1 MDSRS
6 PENIAAGLTPAQR
19 ALVLSG
25 PSSFHEADALPQGL
39 FEEDC
44 HWDRETGDEW
54 YIWEATEL
62 GEAVRAV
69 VAKGG

>member
-6 PENIAAGLTPAQR
+6 PEKIAAGLTPAQR
-19 ALVLSG
+19 ALLMSG
-25 PSSFHEADALPQGL
+25 PSSFNEADALPQGL

-54 YIWEATEL
+54 FTWEATEL
-62 GEAVRAV
+62 GRAV
-69 VAKGG
+69 MALVERDG